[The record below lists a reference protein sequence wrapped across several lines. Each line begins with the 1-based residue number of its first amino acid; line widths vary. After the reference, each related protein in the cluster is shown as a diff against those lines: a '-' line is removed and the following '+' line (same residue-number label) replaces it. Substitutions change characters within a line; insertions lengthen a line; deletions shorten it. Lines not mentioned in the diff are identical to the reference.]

1 MKSFLKLREPCI
13 NNRLT
18 CRSLFTMLH
27 WSQPSIVCQE
37 WLRNYQNDHRHP
49 TNHLIHCFGIPLIF
63 MSLIGLLNL
72 LNINGY
78 GLGNW
83 SLVLISVFY
92 LIHDTKASVIVIPL
106 MVVAGWFSSQLGW
119 LSLGVI
125 FLLSWV
131 IQVIGHRIYDKNNP
145 STLKSLI
152 YLLIAPLYLVRFN
165 RKQLL

>member
-145 STLKSLI
+145 STLRSLI

-165 RKQLL
+165 WKQLL

>member
-1 MKSFLKLREPCI
+1 MKSFLKPREPCI
-13 NNRLT
+13 SNRLT

-49 TNHLIHCFGIPLIF
+49 TNHLVHCFGIPLIF
-63 MSLIGLLNL
+63 MSSIGLLNL

-92 LIHDTKASVIVIPL
+92 LIHDTKASVIIIPL

-145 STLKSLI
+145 STLRSLI

>member
-92 LIHDTKASVIVIPL
+92 LIHDTKASVIIIPL

-145 STLKSLI
+145 STLRSLI

-165 RKQLL
+165 WKQLL

>member
-145 STLKSLI
+145 STLRSLI